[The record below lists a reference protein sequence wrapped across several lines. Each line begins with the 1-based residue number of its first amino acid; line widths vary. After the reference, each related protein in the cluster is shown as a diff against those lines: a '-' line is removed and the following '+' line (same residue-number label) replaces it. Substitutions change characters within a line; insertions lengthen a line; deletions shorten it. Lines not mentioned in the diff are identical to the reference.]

1 MHVLFDN
8 GVPRG
13 VASVLKGH
21 VVEEARDP
29 GWDRLT
35 NGDLLRAAEAA
46 GFDVLL
52 TTDRNIRYQQ
62 NLSKRVIAVVVLSKG
77 SWPLIRKKLSEIAAA
92 VDAAT
97 PGSCAEV
104 EVPVDPDPGSY

>member
-8 GVPRG
+8 GVPGG
-13 VASVLKGH
+13 VASVMRGH
-21 VVEEARDP
+21 VVEEARHH

-35 NGDLLRAAEAA
+35 NGELLRAAEAA
-46 GFDVLL
+46 GFEVLL

-62 NLSKRVIAVVVLSKG
+62 NLSIRVIAVVVLSKG
-77 SWPLIRKKLSEIAAA
+77 SWPLIRKKLSEIATT

-97 PGSCAEV
+97 PGSYAEV
-104 EVPVDPDPGSY
+104 EIPVDRDPGRY

>member
-13 VASVLKGH
+13 AASVLKGH
-21 VVEEARDP
+21 VVEEARDR

-46 GFDVLL
+46 GFDVLPD
-52 TTDRNIRYQQ
+52 DRSQYS
-62 NLSKRVIAVVVLSKG
+62 L
-77 SWPLIRKKLSEIAAA
+77 P
-92 VDAAT
+92 
-97 PGSCAEV
+97 AE
-104 EVPVDPDPGSY
+104 PVDTRDRRRRPEQRQLAADQEQAVRDRCRR